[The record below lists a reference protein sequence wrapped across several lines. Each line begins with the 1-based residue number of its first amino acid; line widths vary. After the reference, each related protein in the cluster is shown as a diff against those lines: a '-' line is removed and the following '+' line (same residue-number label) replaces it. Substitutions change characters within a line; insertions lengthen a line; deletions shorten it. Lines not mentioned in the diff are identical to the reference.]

1 MIAKQILNKKTYL
14 LTRCC
19 DDQEYALLPSKL
31 VNQVFAYAVGWA
43 SKKYHIA
50 IHTMCVMSN
59 HWHSVITDTF
69 GRLPEFKQE
78 VHRIVA
84 KCLNAEY
91 QRNGYFWD
99 NQKAGQTWLLDDDA
113 IMDKMV
119 YTMMNPVAA
128 GLVQHQRCWPGLVT
142 KPTDVCGR
150 TFTIKRPKVY
160 FRDKGGTMPEEV
172 TLTMTRPAI
181 YQHLSDKQFTELL
194 QGRIAA
200 REKEIHDDMRAQ
212 KRWFMGNQALKR
224 LKHTDSPATKRKR
237 GRVNPK
243 VASKNKKLRM
253 AALDQLKCFADA
265 YDAARLKW
273 KAGFRDVVFPAGT
286 YAMRRFHR
294 VPCETFT

>member
-1 MIAKQILNKKTYL
+1 VIAKQILNKKTYL

-43 SKKYHIA
+43 SQKYHVA
-50 IHTMCVMSN
+50 IRAMCVMSN
-59 HWHSVITDTF
+59 HWHSVLTDTF
-69 GRLPEFKQE
+69 GKLPEFKQE

-91 QRNGYFWD
+91 RRNGYFWD
-99 NQKAGQTWLLDDDA
+99 NQKARQAWLLDDDA

-128 GLVQHQRCWPGLVT
+128 GSVQHQRCWPGLVT

-160 FRDKGGTMPEEV
+160 FRDKGGTMPDEV
-172 TLTMTRPAI
+172 TLTMTRPEI

-194 QGRIAA
+194 QGRIAE

-224 LKHTDSPATKRKR
+224 LKHTDSPGTKRKR
-237 GRVNPK
+237 GHVNPK
-243 VASKNKKLRM
+243 VASKNKKLRIT
-253 AALDQLKCFADA
+253 ALEQLKCFADA

-273 KAGFRDVVFPAGT
+273 KSGLRGAVLPAGND
-286 YAMRRFHR
+286 AMRRFHR

>member
-19 DDQEYALLPSKL
+19 DDQEYSLLPSKL

-50 IHTMCVMSN
+50 IHAMCVMSN

-69 GRLPEFKQE
+69 GMLPEFKQE

-84 KCLNAEY
+84 KCLNLEY
-91 QRNGYFWD
+91 RRNGYFWD

-128 GLVQHQRCWPGLVT
+128 GLVQYQRCWPGLVT

-160 FRDKGGTMPEEV
+160 FRDKGGTMPDEV
-172 TLTMTRPAI
+172 TLTMTRPEI
-181 YQHLSDKQFTELL
+181 YQHLSDEQFTELL
-194 QGRIAA
+194 QGRIAE

-212 KRWFMGNQALKR
+212 NRWFMGNQALKR

-237 GRVNPK
+237 GRINPK

-253 AALDQLKCFADA
+253 AALEQLKCFADA